1 MHEEMEEVCALCN
14 VYVGEGTAKAK
25 RLRLFGDNAVDTRE
39 QMDMFLYQELVENVW
54 PYIKDFPYPVGNDP
68 KTPWPSS
75 LTIHSFCFSFNSVTP
90 AFLIANSIAPS
101 IFRTESVSYEFY

>member
-1 MHEEMEEVCALCN
+1 MS
-14 VYVGEGTAKAK
+14 G
-25 RLRLFGDNAVDTRE
+25 RR
-39 QMDMFLYQELVENVW
+39 

-68 KTPWPSS
+68 KTSWPSRN

-101 IFRTESVSYEFY
+101 IFRTESVSYEFYKHKYELIKMKPLFV